1 MNPINPIILI
11 TVDVEDWFHVE
22 NFKQYIPFSS
32 WSTCELR
39 VEKNTHRL
47 LDLFDICS
55 TTHNSIKT
63 TFFILGWVAERLPH
77 LVSEI
82 FKRGHEIASHGYS
95 HGLCF
100 NCSASHLKKDL
111 YDSKKLLED
120 ITGASVFGYR
130 APSFSINNDILKII
144 EDCDYLYDSSYNSFD
159 RHGRYGHVVLNG
171 NKRNGISVEILNDF
185 YEIPISNITVGN
197 LVLPWGGG
205 GYFRLIPFPLFLLG
219 VQSIL
224 KRENAYLFYIHP
236 WEVDPDQPKVSAVST
251 SYRIRHYVNLKKT
264 YSRLAKLL
272 KSFNKH
278 CFVTCRQYLELNMR
292 GGGTLGGKDD
302 VFINRGS

>member
-32 WSTCELR
+32 WPTCELR

-55 TTHNSIKT
+55 TTHNSIKA

-100 NCSASHLKKDL
+100 NCSTSHLKKDL

-144 EDCDYLYDSSYNSFD
+144 EDCDYLYDSSFNSFNMHD
-159 RHGRYGHVVLNG
+159 RYGYVTFNG
-171 NKRNGISVEILNDF
+171 AHKSGIAHQISQDF
-185 YEIPISNITVGN
+185 YELPISNMTLRNQI
-197 LVLPWGGG
+197 LPWGGG
-205 GYFRLIPFPLFLLG
+205 GYFRLIPTSLFKYG
-219 VQSIL
+219 VRAIL
-224 KRENAYLFYIHP
+224 KKQKAYIFYIHP
-236 WEVDPDQPKVSAVST
+236 WEIDSDQPRVKGASPF
-251 SYRIRHYVNLKKT
+251 YKFRHYTNLDATLRKISTFIAGFKECQ
-264 YSRLAKLL
+264 
-272 KSFNKH
+272 FQ
-278 CFVTCRQYLELNMR
+278 TCYQYLKMKHMDAWTMYLSPGEV
-292 GGGTLGGKDD
+292 DHD
-302 VFINRGS
+302 